1 MIRRCHGASEEHV
14 CVSLRLVFTCS
25 VRRVRACCRGHL
37 CGPHRNR
44 LQIEGK
50 LSLHPLRPNT
60 HGANAHQIGSSGAD
74 VRVRRGAAVVL
85 DERAGQW
92 VARVAVTR
100 VLTPIHTEARE
111 RHLCRNERQ
120 RGGMGLRCDCDGRSS
135 RADTTRTLTVTKP
148 SRAPAGRLKL
158 DLNAGWLWRQ
168 PCAVVGMALPAQ
180 STLKPANVG
189 VELRTVR

>member
-14 CVSLRLVFTCS
+14 YVSLRLVFTCS

-120 RGGMGLRCDCDGRSS
+120 RGGMGRRPRPPTTPMVRQVGATQRRPGRGSSGSVYHGTTGIQYHRCSTTSWRHGAPPMS
-135 RADTTRTLTVTKP
+135 RARLRAAMRT
-148 SRAPAGRLKL
+148 
-158 DLNAGWLWRQ
+158 
-168 PCAVVGMALPAQ
+168 
-180 STLKPANVG
+180 
-189 VELRTVR
+189 